1 MIFETVTPIDIFQAQ
16 IETIRSHE
24 AGLLD
29 GQRDSIHDARIA
41 TRRIREVLPLTHEW
55 QRREHADDL
64 FTMVKRMGRSLG
76 RVRDAD
82 SRIDLLRYLE
92 ARIPS
97 AAASVVL
104 VRQHEEQHRLR
115 VMRKLVKRFEQ
126 LGVRRELERLAR
138 GTNWRR
144 SSIWLALTGHW
155 RAQLRRL
162 VGERASAASDAV
174 VHATGVYFPNRV
186 HAARIDIKKFRYA
199 AEIAVETALLADATL
214 LRVLKKN
221 QDLLGDLHDRQEVID
236 RFRKTASDDPRIDE
250 NHVALVAQVV
260 DAEIADLHARFL
272 ARRADLREACGA
284 IGVEVRPPNTIGRTA
299 TIAAALAIVSGFT
312 GLEARRRLRAQRL
325 RDSQAETAV
334 AVRVPVQLRGAS
346 FK

>member
-1 MIFETVTPIDIFQAQ
+1 MFRTVTPIDIFQEQ
-16 IETIRSHE
+16 IETIRSHH
-24 AGLLD
+24 AGVLD

-55 QRREHADDL
+55 QRRDHADDL
-64 FTMVKRMGRSLG
+64 FSMVKRMGRSLG

-92 ARIPS
+92 ARIPH
-97 AAASVVL
+97 AAAPLVL
-104 VRQHEEQHRLR
+104 VRESEQQHRLR
-115 VMRKLVKRFEQ
+115 VMRKLVKRFER
-126 LGVRRELERLAR
+126 LGVRRELERLAH

-144 SSIWLALTGHW
+144 SSIWAALIGDW

-199 AEIAVETALLADATL
+199 AEIAVETAILADATL
-214 LRVLKKN
+214 LRTLKKS
-221 QDLLGDLHDRQEVID
+221 QDLLGDLHDRQELID
-236 RFRKTASDDPRIDE
+236 RFRKAASDDPRIDA
-250 NHVALVAQVV
+250 NHLALVAQVLE
-260 DAEIADLHARFL
+260 AEIADLHARFL
-272 ARRADLREACGA
+272 ARRAEIRKACAA
-284 IGVEVRPPNTIGRTA
+284 IGLEVQPPNTVGRTA
-299 TIAAALAIVSGFT
+299 TIAAALAIVSG
-312 GLEARRRLRAQRL
+312 LEARRRLRAHRR
-325 RDSQAETAV
+325 RDSQPETAV
-334 AVRVPVQLRGAS
+334 AVRVPVPLRGAS